1 MSLCRVGKGCLLPWS
16 NYKRSPRR
24 SRVSSLSRPSFIFS
38 TKLCNKRTKV
48 RIGHS
53 SVKTNEKSVKDQ
65 IKTSLELC
73 NPEMIVGLC
82 RELTGILLEIF
93 SRNKFVNDCG
103 LRRNNCCNEQWIIE
117 NYHPGICFNQQII
130 KAVIILQKPAES

>member
-1 MSLCRVGKGCLLPWS
+1 MKEQDAEPIKHDMPPRPQSNRSKTLEGHKGFKRLKQKEVLQRFWNKHKDKYS
-16 NYKRSPRR
+16 YHQMVYK
-24 SRVSSLSRPSFIFS
+24 
-38 TKLCNKRTKV
+38 NKRTKV

-82 RELTGILLEIF
+82 RVDCDSSKDIF
-93 SRNKFVNDCG
+93 T
-103 LRRNNCCNEQWIIE
+103 Q
-117 NYHPGICFNQQII
+117 
-130 KAVIILQKPAES
+130 